1 MSTHSN
7 RSFLSDDFINS
18 PVARIIKW
26 LFLIAA
32 YGYLCWKLI
41 TFDKYAELS
50 NEWKLLT
57 PGRWGWLL
65 PAMLMMPL
73 NWLFEAIK
81 WKLLTAGFENISLKK
96 SYKGVLAGICTGF
109 FTPNRVGE
117 PVGRILYLKEDNR
130 KAGITMSLVSSLTQT
145 LVMTLIGLPAALR
158 FFYYTGNEL
167 EPVIENIIL
176 TALAFLIAAGIF
188 YFYLPTLSKKLS
200 ESNIASKVASYTEAL
215 SQYSLQQLL
224 KIFGVSV
231 LRYLIFCSQFYMVL
245 HFFGI
250 QLSPTEACIAIPT
263 NYLFI
268 TYSPSFAFSEAVVRG
283 SIAVL
288 FIGSYASDT
297 LNIALA
303 GVFIWLINF
312 IIPMVVGSFFVTAK
326 HKASSDDSDN

>member
-1 MSTHSN
+1 MSKKSGY
-7 RSFLSDDFINS
+7 SFLSDDFIHS
-18 PVARIIKW
+18 KVARIIKW

-50 NEWKLLT
+50 NEWQLLT
-57 PGRWGWLL
+57 PGRWGWLI
-65 PAMLMMPL
+65 PAMGLMPL
-73 NWLFEAIK
+73 NWLFEAVK
-81 WKLLTAGFENISLKK
+81 WRLLTAGFEKISLKR
-96 SYKGVLAGICTGF
+96 SYMGVLAGICTGF
-109 FTPNRVGE
+109 FTPNRIGE
-117 PVGRILYLKEDNR
+117 PVGRILYLREDNR

-145 LVMTLIGLPAALR
+145 LVMTFMGLPAALR
-158 FFYYTGNEL
+158 FFYYNGSGL

-176 TALAFLIAAGIF
+176 TALAFLIIAGVF

-200 ESNIASKVASYTEAL
+200 ESDIASKVASYTEAL
-215 SQYSLQQLL
+215 SQYSPQQLM
-224 KIFGVSV
+224 KIIGVSV
-231 LRYLIFCSQFYMVL
+231 IRYVIFCTQFYLVL

-250 QLSPTEACIAIPT
+250 RLSPAEACIAIPT
-263 NYLFI
+263 NYLFV

-288 FIGSYASDT
+288 FIGNYSSDT

-312 IIPMVVGSFFVTAK
+312 IIPMVAGSFFVMSKRNTDK
-326 HKASSDDSDN
+326 D